1 MFDGTLP
8 LTDGELERALI
19 ALVLADNST
28 LDHLGKLTPDDL
40 ADPILA
46 ATLEAALDL
55 HREKRPVNLVTMKA
69 RLGGMPVD
77 DHRTGLDVVRSLS
90 FGAAMP
96 DVRDIVHRLRSL
108 AVRRRLASY
117 LGAIAQSMA
126 EESSGATA
134 LAADAIQQL
143 NGFLSDAVETEHTA
157 FNLHDAAQEFLA
169 WVQSD
174 GDPVEIPTGLKSL
187 DDATGGWHRGQFAI
201 LAGRPSMGKST
212 IALSSM
218 LRTAAKGYGV
228 LFFSLEMTKQQL
240 VARALTDFAY
250 TKPAIAYSDLKPGT
264 RTDFVTGEVV
274 NRVSS
279 AQMRRLEE
287 AAARFKGMPIEIETK
302 SGLTAADILGQT
314 RRWAET
320 MRKRGTPLALV
331 VVDHLLK
338 VVPSGRYAGQSVKE
352 LDEVSEAMCVM
363 AKSLD
368 VAVLGLH
375 QLNRQVES
383 RDNPRPVMSDLRGSG
398 SLEQDADVIMFAY
411 RPAYQYERQ
420 AQEPDKK
427 VEAQMVAEEL
437 KHDLELQIAKQRN
450 GPTRLIELY
459 CDMAANVVRD
469 KDFNR

>member
-1 MFDGTLP
+1 MFDGSLP
-8 LTDGELERALI
+8 LTDAELERALI
-19 ALVLADNST
+19 ALVFADNAT
-28 LDHLGKLTPDDL
+28 LDRLGKLTPDDL
-40 ADPILA
+40 ADPILG
-46 ATLEAALDL
+46 ATLDAALDL
-55 HREKRPVNLVTMKA
+55 HREKRPVNLVTMKD
-69 RLGGMPVD
+69 RLQGMPVS
-77 DHRTGLDVVRSLS
+77 DHETGLDVVRSLS
-90 FGAAMP
+90 FGAALP
-96 DVRDIVHRLRSL
+96 DVIDIVHRLRSL

-117 LGAIAQSMA
+117 LGAIAQSIG
-126 EESSGATA
+126 EDGTGVTG
-134 LAADAIQQL
+134 LVADAVGQL
-143 NGFLSDAVETEHTA
+143 NNFLSDAVTAERTA
-157 FNLHDAAQEFLA
+157 FHLHDAAQEFLA

-174 GDPVEIPTGLKSL
+174 GDPVEIPTGLKLL

-250 TKPAIAYSDLKPGT
+250 TKPAIHYADLKPGT
-264 RTDFVTGEVV
+264 RTDLATGEVV
-274 NRVSS
+274 SRVGS
-279 AQMRRLEE
+279 AHLRRLEE

-302 SGLTAADILGQT
+302 SGMTAADILGYA
-314 RRWAET
+314 RRTAET
-320 MRKRGTPLALV
+320 MQKAGTPLALV

-352 LDEVSEAMCVM
+352 LDEISEAMCGM
-363 AKSLD
+363 AKSLN

-427 VEAQMVAEEL
+427 QEAMMVAEEL

-469 KDFNR
+469 KEFNR